1 MIAVAL
7 HRADGEIDVPLA
19 VAFPAAVAAAEA
31 FDVGA
36 YRSDHEFP
44 ECFVCGPDRAEGDG
58 LRVFSAPC
66 DRPGLHV
73 WPWIPTASLFD
84 DGEID
89 AALVWA
95 ALDCPGGLAVLA
107 DDTLGPAVLGKLVGK
122 VVRRPERGERLVVAG
137 WAGDRDGRKVQAGS
151 AVWSESGEVLAAGRA
166 TWIEL
171 TAEQRRAFGGAGS
184 ERLSER
190 RQFRGTWLQGT
201 SRSTRTSPGRP
212 RTRSPRML
220 YITSDVPPSIEL
232 ARLRR
237 NAFCTLSVSD
247 ENARALH
254 RVVAVERP
262 CRAEQRDG

>member
-1 MIAVAL
+1 MTERVVIHRRFRGPPRSVNGGYACGVTAAPLGRRSIEATLLRPPPIERELSLDVDVDEVRLRDGDTLIAVA
-7 HRADGEIDVPLA
+7 RPTDGEIDVPPA
-19 VAFPAAVAAAEA
+19 VTFPAAVAAAEA

-36 YRSDHEFP
+36 YRSNHEFP
-44 ECFVCGPDRAEGDG
+44 DCFVCGPDRAEGDG
-58 LRVFSAPC
+58 LRVFSTPC

-107 DDTLGPAVLGKLVGK
+107 DDALGPAVLGKLVGK

-184 ERLSER
+184 
-190 RQFRGTWLQGT
+190 
-201 SRSTRTSPGRP
+201 
-212 RTRSPRML
+212 
-220 YITSDVPPSIEL
+220 
-232 ARLRR
+232 
-237 NAFCTLSVSD
+237 
-247 ENARALH
+247 
-254 RVVAVERP
+254 
-262 CRAEQRDG
+262 DG